1 MKINIK
7 QISFVVLGLV
17 IITALF
23 AISRLN
29 IATAAKKDGKQ
40 FDDWVVTCTPENE
53 KAKSPEV
60 CLLTQRLNLNQ
71 EDKQQLLALF
81 QIGYFGKEKELK
93 IIQTLP
99 LGVRLEAGTSII
111 SSKKLIAPGKY
122 TTCTQAGCQAVA
134 TITDTDLKTLT
145 STQENS
151 VAFMNLEGKQL
162 SLPISIKGLEK
173 GLQYIK

>member
-7 QISFVVLGLV
+7 QVSFVVLGLV
-17 IITALF
+17 IITVLF

-40 FDDWVVTCTPENE
+40 FDDWVVTCTTENE
-53 KAKSPEV
+53 NAKSPEV
-60 CLLTQRLNLNQ
+60 CLLAQQLNLNQ
-71 EDKQQLLALF
+71 EDKQQPLALF

-93 IIQTLP
+93 MIQTLP

-134 TITDTDLKTLT
+134 TITDADFKTLI
-145 STQENS
+145 STEENS

-162 SLPISIKGLEK
+162 TLPISVKGLEK
-173 GLQYIK
+173 GLRYIK